1 MIAFRD
7 RPIRQ
12 KLMMSLLLT
21 SLAVMLLMEG
31 AYFIYGFLTL
41 RNSIA
46 QQVEVL
52 GKITAA
58 NSTAVLEFDN
68 QEDAQEILLALS
80 AEPAIVAAAIYNR
93 DGRLFS
99 RYPRS
104 LPAQEFPACPAAD
117 GYVFQQTQLTG
128 FQPIS
133 QRERRVGT
141 LYLRFDMSSAIEQWR
156 HGSIRAAITVIV
168 LGLLVAYLI
177 SRRLQQQISR
187 PIRELAQTAARI
199 SSNPDFSVRAK
210 SYGQDEIGRLTD
222 GFNAMLAALEE
233 REAAL
238 HEVNAALRSENS
250 ERRHAE
256 QALLEAKADLERKV
270 RERTRELQAAKD
282 KAESSDRLKSE
293 FLANMSHELR
303 TPLNAIIGFT
313 GTMLMRLPG
322 PLTADQDKQLRTIQN
337 SARHLLSLI
346 NDLLDVA
353 KIESGKIELKF
364 EPVSCAG
371 VIEEVAGALRPLAE
385 RKNLQ
390 LKTSMPSADLV
401 IHTDRR
407 ALSQIVINLTNNAI
421 KYTDAGQVALG
432 MSERKEDGSVFTEF
446 EVSDTG
452 CGIRPEDQARLFQA
466 FSQVDSS
473 STRRH
478 EGTGLG
484 LHLSQKLAELLG
496 ATIAFHSEFGKGS
509 TFTLRIRGNGSP
521 HA

>member
-1 MIAFRD
+1 MLAFRD

-12 KLMMSLLLT
+12 KLMISLLLT

-31 AYFIYGFLTL
+31 AYFIYGFLAL

-46 QQVEVL
+46 QQVEML
-52 GKITAA
+52 AKITAA
-58 NSTAVLEFDN
+58 NSTAVLAFDN
-68 QEDAQEILLALS
+68 PQDAEEILLALS

-104 LPAQEFPACPAAD
+104 LPTQEFPAGPAAD

-133 QRERRVGT
+133 EHERRVGT
-141 LYLRFDMSSAIEQWR
+141 LYLRFDMSGAIDQWR
-156 HGSIRAAITVIV
+156 RASLRAGVTVIV
-168 LGLLVAYLI
+168 LGLLVAYLL
-177 SRRLQQQISR
+177 SRLLQQQISR

-199 SSNPDFSVRAK
+199 SCNPDFSLRAK
-210 SYGQDEIGRLTD
+210 SYGRDEIGRLTE
-222 GFNAMLAALEE
+222 GFNTMLAAIEE

-238 HEVNAALRSENS
+238 
-250 ERRHAE
+250 
-256 QALLEAKADLERKV
+256 LEAKAGLEHKV
-270 RERTRELQAAKD
+270 GERTRELQAAKD

-322 PLTADQDKQLRTIQN
+322 PLTGDQDKQLRTIQN

-364 EPVSCAG
+364 EAISCAAL
-371 VIEEVAGALRPLAE
+371 VEEVAGALRPLAE
-385 RKNLQ
+385 RKNLP
-390 LKTSMPSADLV
+390 LKTSIPAADIV
-401 IHTDRR
+401 IQTDRR

-421 KYTDAGQVALG
+421 KYTDGGEVAVGL
-432 MSERKEDGSVFTEF
+432 RQRQDEDGSAFTEF
-446 EVSDTG
+446 VISDTG

-496 ATIAFHSEFGKGS
+496 AKITFHSEFGKGS
-509 TFTLRIRGNGSP
+509 IFTLRIPGSGSR